1 MIKVRGP
8 VFPIPTAFKKN
19 GNVDYEATRKY
30 VEFLLDSGAKNIL
43 VTVGTSRFNLLDE
56 DEMLEVNRVV
66 CEITK
71 KKGGV
76 AILTNGLV
84 GSLKTS
90 IKFAKVAKE
99 VNADAMMVFYPERYY
114 DDSSIIEFYKAIGE
128 VGVPLMIHE
137 MPMRAGSNKVPNPVQ
152 YSLSLIDKLLD
163 LPFVIGMKEESGNF
177 NHSAEIVRKYAKD
190 YSIILAGAAK
200 KMSMSLIPF
209 GANTYLVG
217 IGSMVPKLA
226 LKFWEDI
233 QNGNWDD
240 AFEIEK
246 NFEAPFFN
254 EAFKHGWHLSMKES
268 MHYLNQMP
276 HYERLPFKPMSTEEA
291 NSLYSVIDKLNL
303 KRYL

>member
-8 VFPIPTAFKKN
+8 VFPIPTAFKEN
-19 GNVDYEATRKY
+19 GEVDYDATKKY
-30 VEFLLDSGAKNIL
+30 VEFLLDNGAKNIL

-66 CEITK
+66 GKTTK
-71 KKGGV
+71 EKGGV

-114 DDSSIIEFYKAIGE
+114 DDESVIEFFRSIGE

-152 YSLSLIDKLLD
+152 YSLTLIDKLLE
-163 LPFVIGMKEESGNF
+163 LPFVIGMKEESGSF
-177 NHSAEIVRKYAKD
+177 NHSAEIVRKYAD
-190 YSIILAGAAK
+190 EYSIILAGAAK
-200 KMSMSLIPF
+200 KMIMSLLPF

-217 IGSMVPKLA
+217 VGSMVPKLA
-226 LKFWEDI
+226 LKFWNDI
-233 QNGNWDD
+233 QEGNLDD
-240 AFEIEK
+240 AFKIEK
-246 NFEAPFFN
+246 EFEAPFFE

-268 MHYLNQMP
+268 MHYLQQMP
-276 HYERLPFKPMSTEEA
+276 NYERLPFRPMSEKEA
-291 NSLYSVIDKLNL
+291 KSLYGVIEKLNL
-303 KRYL
+303 KQFL